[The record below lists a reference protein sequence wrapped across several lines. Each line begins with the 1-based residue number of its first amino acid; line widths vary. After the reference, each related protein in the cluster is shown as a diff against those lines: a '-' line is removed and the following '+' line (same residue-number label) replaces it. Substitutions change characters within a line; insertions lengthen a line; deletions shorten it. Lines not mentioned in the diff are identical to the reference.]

1 MHTGQCS
8 AQAGAGQLQ
17 QLQESGLQLAAR
29 SLRLLSLSDPKE
41 QQTYAAATSR
51 DQGSSSSS
59 DMLFIT
65 CMAVIRQA
73 ANEVCVAGTALYDR
87 QADACAL

>member
-41 QQTYAAATSR
+41 QQTCAAATSR
-51 DQGSSSSS
+51 DDSSSGNSS
-59 DMLFIT
+59 DMSFIT
-65 CMAVIRQA
+65 CMAVVRQA
-73 ANEVCVAGTALYDR
+73 ANEVCVADTA
-87 QADACAL
+87 